1 MTPEKDSRRHPT
13 DGSTITSSTTTSTPT
28 AASEEERDDT
38 PSFAEGEEDN
48 VAITSSKLTTIIQKC
63 YWPLAT
69 FLAAFS
75 SFPPRTVSFENA
87 TIKKHCHEKR
97 ETSVVATN
105 SPPTGSK
112 YTLRD
117 ATMVIL
123 ALCCVVLALVVCF
136 AFRYL
141 YALENEIQDFKVARM
156 EDHEYVRQLESRI
169 DQFHMSQRQ
178 EVEKLENRI
187 DQLETNALTTIEAEN
202 QMSQRQGLLA
212 WFRHSYSCLVS
223 SSSSSADD
231 DDSSAEENALTIIE
245 WKEDNFLRTIG
256 SKIERFFHLC
266 KLVAR
271 WTSILLAICGILYIF
286 RVMRV
291 GGVHHHTH
299 VHYHI
304 LLTPLRL
311 FVDILELKEIECS

>member
-1 MTPEKDSRRHPT
+1 MTPKKDSRHHPT
-13 DGSTITSSTTTSTPT
+13 DGSTISSSTATSTPT
-28 AASEEERDDT
+28 VSEEERDDT
-38 PSFAEGEEDN
+38 PSFVEGEDDN
-48 VAITSSKLTTIIQKC
+48 VAITSSKLTTIIQKH

-87 TIKKHCHEKR
+87 TIKKHCREKR
-97 ETSVVATN
+97 ETSVVATD

-112 YTLRD
+112 YTLQD
-117 ATMVIL
+117 ATMVVL

-156 EDHEYVRQLESRI
+156 EDHEYVRQLENRI

-223 SSSSSADD
+223 SASSSADD
-231 DDSSAEENALTIIE
+231 DDSSTEENALTIIE
-245 WKEDNFLRTIG
+245 WKEDNFLKTIG
-256 SKIERFFHLC
+256 SKIERFFHLR

-271 WTSILLAICGILYIF
+271 WTSILLVICGILYTF
-286 RVMRV
+286 RVMS
-291 GGVHHHTH
+291 GGG
-299 VHYHI
+299 
-304 LLTPLRL
+304 P
-311 FVDILELKEIECS
+311 SS